1 MYLHIS
7 IYVRTARFIKFCI
20 LRKYNQYGTLVLCD
34 YRLIVDTVRD
44 RDRSFL

>member
-20 LRKYNQYGTLVLCD
+20 CYESIISTEHLYCVTID
-34 YRLIVDTVRD
+34 YIDL
-44 RDRSFL
+44 